1 MNLPRPGCHIIL
13 KAGECAEAYPREREK
28 DTEKAE
34 NGDLSHEEKE
44 DAEKA
49 VTPTGEKENMM
60 KKKCL
65 MNTPTGIAAEKEKAK
80 ERKERKQKDPKKA
93 KNLKGPPQVEKAK
106 AKVNMPTFLALVNG
120 HHRDRQQH

>member
-1 MNLPRPGCHIIL
+1 M
-13 KAGECAEAYPREREK
+13 
-28 DTEKAE
+28 T
-34 NGDLSHEEKE
+34 
-44 DAEKA
+44 
-49 VTPTGEKENMM
+49 

-80 ERKERKQKDPKKA
+80 ERKEGKQKDPKKA

-106 AKVNMPTFLALVNG
+106 AKVNMPTFLALMNG